1 MDVRLGSSLIFLHSH
16 GGIFYEQ
23 FWFFDLQE
31 LAHDHK
37 KFNEIEHAYNLISHL
52 LPLLK
57 QIYQKQLNELEFEV
71 PDQG

>member
-1 MDVRLGSSLIFLHSH
+1 MSSF
-16 GGIFYEQ
+16 GFFY
-23 FWFFDLQE
+23 LQE

>member
-1 MDVRLGSSLIFLHSH
+1 MGENFMSSF
-16 GGIFYEQ
+16 GFFY
-23 FWFFDLQE
+23 LQE